1 MSGPSVSSALKPR
14 PSVRTQRII
23 SKTAVIS
30 PATIRAIRTTAMT
43 PMAIPK
49 NEAGNAIRNQKGSE
63 QSQQVTGNL
72 VYGTILILAH
82 KR

>member
-1 MSGPSVSSALKPR
+1 MH
-14 PSVRTQRII
+14 I

-30 PATIRAIRTTAMT
+30 AATIRAIPTTATT